1 MPEIS
6 RFFGIIIKMYYNE
19 HSPPH
24 FHVEYQDYTAVI
36 NIEDGTVKG
45 EMPRKELSLIFQWL
59 DLHKEELLNNWEL
72 SIARQPL
79 LKISPLNR
87 EV

>member
-6 RFFGIIIKMYYNE
+6 RFFGIIIKMFFNE

-24 FHVEYQDYTAVI
+24 FHVEYQDYTAI
-36 NIEDGTVKG
+36 IIIEDGTVKG
-45 EMPRKELSLIFQWL
+45 EMPRKQLNLIFEWL
-59 DLHKEELLNNWEL
+59 DIHKTELLKNWEL

-79 LKISPLNR
+79 LKIKPLNK
-87 EV
+87 EI